1 MPKRNSSTGL
11 RVRTLEQTCLVV
23 PSQWEGHLDDGRMF
37 YVRFRNGHFE
47 VRISPGPTEDV
58 TDAVRAPAFFEW
70 FSEDPDDGFME
81 EVEMM
86 DLAGSA
92 LDFSHLRAERS
103 S

>member
-1 MPKRNSSTGL
+1 MQKKKPSMGP
-11 RVRTLEQTCLVV
+11 RVRTLEQTCLVT

-37 YVRFRNGHFE
+37 FVRFRNGHFE
-47 VRISPGPTEDV
+47 VRISPETTEDV
-58 TDAVRAPAFFEW
+58 MDAVRAPAFFEW

-92 LDFSHLRAERS
+92 LDFSRLRV
-103 S
+103 